1 MHLFDVFRDGAYCS
15 DGEGLVDDETGD
27 GAQDAGDEFGVEAG
41 GFELGRDGFGCLGL
55 CMREVVS
62 RVCVCVRLCQESGSV
77 RACTYLHVQGL
88 GVFTLQKIKDLA
100 QGQRTHEQ
108 AVVYQETMSAIE

>member
-41 GFELGRDGFGCLGL
+41 GFELGSDRFGCLGL

-62 RVCVCVRLCQESGSV
+62 RVCVCVRLCRECAHALTSMSK
-77 RACTYLHVQGL
+77 GL
-88 GVFTLQKIKDLA
+88 GSLLFKKSKILPRGSA
-100 QGQRTHEQ
+100 RT
-108 AVVYQETMSAIE
+108 SKRSCIRSR